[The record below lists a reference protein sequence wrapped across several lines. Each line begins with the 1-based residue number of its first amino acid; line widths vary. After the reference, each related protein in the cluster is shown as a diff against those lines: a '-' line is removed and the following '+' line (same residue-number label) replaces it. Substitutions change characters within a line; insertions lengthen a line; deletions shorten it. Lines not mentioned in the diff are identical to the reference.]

1 MSVLSHL
8 AGVWHLPGLP
18 GYGLI
23 LFRVIGL
30 LFVAPGLATFA
41 LPPWVRGLVAL
52 WLAAVLWTTLPTGH
66 TLPGSWLLIPG
77 ALVNLGIGLAMG
89 LVLSVP
95 LYAWAQAGTLL
106 IQLMGLGLVPP
117 NTPGVSMTPTGLS
130 GWLAFLILA
139 AFLTTGGL
147 PLLLLALHASFQAW
161 PLAHAGLPHSTVAM
175 LAGVLGS
182 ILATSLT
189 VAAPALA
196 AGVAGL
202 VTAGLVG
209 RVMPQAPIYFVA
221 TPAVIGAVL
230 VVMLLVTP
238 VWLAWAPA
246 MWQTTWMTLSHWMAV
261 APT

>member
-1 MSVLSHL
+1 MSHL
-8 AGVWHLPGLP
+8 AALAGAWHLPGLP
-18 GYGLI
+18 GLGLV
-23 LFRVIGL
+23 LLRVIGL
-30 LFVAPGLATFA
+30 FLFAPGLATFA
-41 LPPWVRGLVAL
+41 IPPWLRGLAAL
-52 WLAAVLWTTLPTGH
+52 WVAAICWTTLPAAH
-66 TLPGSWLLIPG
+66 TLPGSW
-77 ALVNLGIGLAMG
+77 ALVPAGVVNFGLGMAMG
-89 LVLSVP
+89 LVVSVP

-117 NTPGVSMTPTGLS
+117 NTPGVELNPSGLS
-130 GWLAFLILA
+130 GWFTFLIFA
-139 AFLTTGGL
+139 AFLTTGGI
-147 PLLLLALHASFQAW
+147 PLLVLALHASFQAW
-161 PLAHAGLPHSTVAM
+161 PLTHAGLPHGMAAM

-196 AGVAGL
+196 AGMAGL

-230 VVMLLVTP
+230 VVMVVVTP
-238 VWLAWAPA
+238 VWLNWAPA
-246 MWQTTWMTLSHWMAV
+246 MWQTTWATLSHWMAV